1 MIARAYI
8 DNGAR
13 VIITGRNAAVCEGLA
28 AELAKIGDCTAI
40 PADLS
45 QMAEIDRFA
54 AAVAAITDR
63 VDVLF
68 NNAGASWGA
77 PFDTFPEIGWDKVM
91 DINVKSVFFLT
102 QKLIKLL
109 EAAASPAD
117 YARVI
122 NIGSIDGQH
131 VSGIETYSYAA
142 SKAGVLHMT
151 RMMAKNLAG
160 RHIAVNAIAP
170 GYFPSKMTA
179 GIAEEF
185 SSKIACRHADAAPR
199 RCRRHGRRGAVPGQP
214 CECVSVR
221 QRGDGRRRLRD
232 DGVSRFTSP
241 LPEREGSGVGS
252 LVPPGALDGAEEPT
266 PSPSRSGRGEAR
278 RGTRLPHFRAADGN
292 FISKI
297 VRIFAWP
304 LRFPRI
310 CPHFR
315 PIEVV
320 ARKLLGQ

>member
-1 MIARAYI
+1 MKIESLFSVANKTVVITGGSRGIGEMIARAYVE
-8 DNGAR
+8 NGAT
-13 VIITGRNAAVCEGLA
+13 VILTSRKSSDVEALA
-28 AELAKIGDCTAI
+28 AQLGPAAHAI

-54 AAVAAITDR
+54 AEVAKLTPK

-68 NNAGASWGA
+68 NNAGASWGGD
-77 PFDTFPEIGWDKVM
+77 FDSFPEIGWDKVM

-102 QKLIKLL
+102 QRLIKLL
-109 EAAASPAD
+109 EAAATPGN

-142 SKAGVLHMT
+142 SKAGVLHLT

-185 SSKIACRHADAAPR
+185 TTKSLADTPMQ
-199 RCRRHGRRGAVPGQP
+199 RRGDADDMAGVALFLGSKASAYL
-214 CECVSVR
+214 CGSVVTV
-221 QRGDGRRRLRD
+221 DG
-232 DGVSRFTSP
+232 GYATTV
-241 LPEREGSGVGS
+241 
-252 LVPPGALDGAEEPT
+252 
-266 PSPSRSGRGEAR
+266 
-278 RGTRLPHFRAADGN
+278 
-292 FISKI
+292 
-297 VRIFAWP
+297 
-304 LRFPRI
+304 
-310 CPHFR
+310 
-315 PIEVV
+315 
-320 ARKLLGQ
+320 

>member
-1 MIARAYI
+1 MKIEDLFSVRGKTVVITGGSRGIGEMIARAYI

-13 VIITGRNAAVCEGLA
+13 VIITARNAAACEALA
-28 AELAKIGDCTAI
+28 AELSQIGDCTAI

-77 PFDTFPEIGWDKVM
+77 PFDSFPEVGWDKVM
-91 DINVKSVFFLT
+91 DLNVKSVFFLT

-151 RMMAKNLAG
+151 KMMAKNLAG

-179 GIAEEF
+179 AIAEEF
-185 SSKIACRHADAAPR
+185 SSKSLADTPMQ
-199 RCRRHGRRGAVPGQP
+199 RRGDSDDMGGVALFLGSRASGFL
-214 CECVSVR
+214 CGSVVTV
-221 QRGDGRRRLRD
+221 DG
-232 DGVSRFTSP
+232 GYATTV
-241 LPEREGSGVGS
+241 
-252 LVPPGALDGAEEPT
+252 
-266 PSPSRSGRGEAR
+266 
-278 RGTRLPHFRAADGN
+278 
-292 FISKI
+292 
-297 VRIFAWP
+297 
-304 LRFPRI
+304 
-310 CPHFR
+310 
-315 PIEVV
+315 
-320 ARKLLGQ
+320 